1 MMAVIIHPM
10 RDYQYE
16 IGWSRQWVVIL
27 VMVTEIVKM
36 DQLSLQVHGTHP
48 RYLGPGNLQIEV
60 GKVIVA
66 YLLQDST

>member
-1 MMAVIIHPM
+1 MTAVIIHPM

-27 VMVTEIVKM
+27 VMVTETVKM
-36 DQLSLQVHGTHP
+36 DQLSLRVHGTHP
-48 RYLGPGNLQIEV
+48 RDLGNLQIEV